1 MLKLIILLIASASS
15 HKLKIL
21 HPSALKKQFTSEI
34 DGIVEPGL
42 LKSSMGNFG
51 HFNYGSTMR
60 GRVHYPT

>member
-1 MLKLIILLIASASS
+1 MLKLITLLVSTTSG

-34 DGIVEPGL
+34 EGLVEPGL
-42 LKSSMGNFG
+42 LKSSLSNFG